1 MVPKG
6 KTSRAAPHRREHS
19 RHMQGPWDL
28 TLEKAGSHAQ
38 YSVCSD
44 AHGLRS
50 GARSKTEQQRQEAG
64 KMKARGN

>member
-1 MVPKG
+1 
-6 KTSRAAPHRREHS
+6 
-19 RHMQGPWDL
+19 MQGPWDL
-28 TLEKAGSHAQ
+28 TLEKAGSHVE